1 MCYFMRTLITTSF
14 ILFVTNCLL
23 SQQSGKQYSFQQVA
37 WTIMLPPDFTVI
49 DSADNS
55 VRMERGVKAIE
66 NANDIKGDFSTTTT
80 LISATKNTYNYFNS
94 TITPF
99 DSTIDGNYLTNNK
112 ELKNLIYKTMSD
124 KMPNAKIDSTTTTKV
139 IDGLTFDR
147 FSLAINIPSK
157 TSFSMIILSKY
168 YKGYQFGITY
178 LYLDDNTKEQI
189 DRMLTTSKF
198 EK

>member
-1 MCYFMRTLITTSF
+1 MLLITNS
-14 ILFVTNCLL
+14 LL
-23 SQQSGKQYSFQQVA
+23 SQQAGKQYNFNQVA
-37 WTIMLPPDFTVI
+37 WTITLPSDFIVI
-49 DSADNS
+49 DSADAS
-55 VRMERGVKAIE
+55 ARMERGVKAIE
-66 NANDIKGDFSTTTT
+66 DANDIKGDFSTTTT

-99 DSTIDGNYLTNNK
+99 DSKIDGSYSASNK
-112 ELKNLIYKTMSD
+112 ELKNMVYKTMSE
-124 KMPNAKIDSTTTTKV
+124 KMPKAKIDSITTTQV

-157 TSFSMIILSKY
+157 ASFSMIILSKY

-178 LYLDDNTKEQI
+178 LYLDDKTKEQI